1 MEIKMPAIHDDDD
14 SIDEYLRYA
23 AKSRGEL
30 DDFDSWAEDN
40 RIHNKKKK
48 KLSKQDLDDNSE

>member
-1 MEIKMPAIHDDDD
+1 MPTIDDDD
-14 SIDEYLRYA
+14 ESLEEYIRYA
-23 AKSRGEL
+23 RNSKGDL

-48 KLSKQDLDDNSE
+48 KPSKQVQDDNPE